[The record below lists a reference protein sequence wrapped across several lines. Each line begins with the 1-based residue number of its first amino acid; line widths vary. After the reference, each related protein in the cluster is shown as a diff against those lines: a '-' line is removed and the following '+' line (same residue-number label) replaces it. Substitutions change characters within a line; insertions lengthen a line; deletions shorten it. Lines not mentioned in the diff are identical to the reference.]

1 MADSSSPAIRQ
12 RKKRKW
18 DQPGEAVAMAAY
30 PVSAMSGMLFGGAG
44 NSTGSGMPNMLASL
58 VGAFPTTTLP
68 MPPVPYSAPC
78 STVPNNAA
86 VAIVQKI
93 NQDLVT
99 KGLIH
104 PVKIHDELIA
114 REIIINDADPGVRY
128 KLTKRQ
134 TQEEIQ
140 AKTGAVVI
148 TRGRFRPPNEPPD
161 SEKPLYLHISAGVQ
175 LKDTTECIKSVDAA
189 AALVEEMMKQGLP
202 SAGTVQNGWGGPPLS
217 LVVNVGFF
225 ADPSFNLVG
234 RIRGPNDRY
243 LKHIMTETGTEVAVH
258 GKGSGYLESFS
269 GEEAQQPLH
278 LLITGDNFKSLDD
291 AQELA
296 DNLLE
301 TIHSD
306 SVAFWPSYQAATGG
320 PALDLAPAPSHVLG
334 VSQRPHLAY
343 QQPRVQ
349 YPGTMGAQTQGG
361 SFYSSVCAPGP
372 GPWPP
377 VSAMSMAAPALQ
389 PPATEKIFM
398 DPYANMLPP
407 TKVYGAVPPPQQLAG
422 GSTTGVTTES
432 SSSIKIEP
440 ESRSITEQ
448 IPIPVSSP
456 TAPAFVAN
464 TPLLHLPIPCSI
476 TEGPPQFDTNANCRL
491 QNSNP
496 YNQGCEGLQHPLTNY
511 SGYGGVY
518 PQVSPLQQVA
528 LALQRPPPPF
538 SVRSGNGSAVGGLQG
553 ADAQGVK
560 PYHGQSGWQVE
571 KQRDGPPQKERRKFQ
586 EFPMSVNQTARND
599 SQVHEATLPSRL
611 EERSLSSSGEKDKN
625 LSKLVEKLMPPPPS
639 RSVLP
644 PPLKTPRPSSP
655 QKEGLKLVEYAEEED
670 EDSKGEPPSEPSY
683 FNRKPFWAA

>member
-1 MADSSSPAIRQ
+1 MADSSTPAIRQ

-30 PVSAMSGMLFGGAG
+30 PVSAMPGMLFGGAG
-44 NSTGSGMPNMLASL
+44 NSTGLGMPNMLASL
-58 VGAFPTTTLP
+58 VGAFPTMTLP

-104 PVKIHDELIA
+104 PVKIHDEVIA

-148 TRGRFRPPNEPPD
+148 TRGRFRPPTEPPD

-175 LKDTTECIKSVDAA
+175 LKDTTERIKSVDAA

-202 SAGTVQNGWGGPPLS
+202 SAGTVQNGGGGPPLS

-225 ADPSFNLVG
+225 DDPSFNLVG

-291 AQELA
+291 AWQLA
-296 DNLLE
+296 NNLLE

-306 SVAFWPSYQAATGG
+306 SVAFW
-320 PALDLAPAPSHVLG
+320 
-334 VSQRPHLAY
+334 
-343 QQPRVQ
+343 
-349 YPGTMGAQTQGG
+349 
-361 SFYSSVCAPGP
+361 
-372 GPWPP
+372 
-377 VSAMSMAAPALQ
+377 
-389 PPATEKIFM
+389 
-398 DPYANMLPP
+398 LPP

-432 SSSIKIEP
+432 SSSIKSEP
-440 ESRSITEQ
+440 ESRSATEQ
-448 IPIPVSSP
+448 IPISVSSP
-456 TAPAFVAN
+456 SAPAFVAN

-476 TEGPPQFDTNANCRL
+476 TEGNIL
-491 QNSNP
+491 NSNP
-496 YNQGCEGLQHPLTNY
+496 YNQGPGGLQHPLTNY

-528 LALQRPPPPF
+528 KALKRPPPPV

-560 PYHGQSGWQVE
+560 PYHGQSDWQVE

-599 SQVHEATLPSRL
+599 SQVHEGTLPSRL
-611 EERSLSSSGEKDKN
+611 EEQSLSSSGEKDKN
-625 LSKLVEKLMPPPPS
+625 LSKLVKKLMPPPPS

-644 PPLKTPRPSSP
+644 PPLKTPHASSP
-655 QKEGLKLVEYAEEED
+655 QKEGKFLSSSSENVTVLSSCLKLVEYAEEED